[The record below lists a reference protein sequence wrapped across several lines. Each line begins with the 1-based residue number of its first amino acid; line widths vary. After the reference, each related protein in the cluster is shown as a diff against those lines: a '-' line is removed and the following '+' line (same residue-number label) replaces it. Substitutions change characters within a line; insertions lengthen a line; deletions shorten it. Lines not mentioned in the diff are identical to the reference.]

1 MTTDLSNPFLLHPS
15 DQPGNILVSKT
26 LQGDNYNTWSR
37 AMRISL
43 SAKNKL
49 GLVDET
55 VDPPVKTDKQFALWQ
70 RCNDMVLAWIL
81 NSVHEDIASSVSYYT
96 SATDV
101 WADLRDRFSQGNDS
115 RVYQIKREIVEHRQE
130 QQSISAYYT
139 KLKALWDELTSYH
152 EPPTCTCGG
161 LKKINERDGKEKVM
175 QFLMGL
181 NESYAAVRG
190 QILLMQPLP
199 DTRKA
204 YSLVLQQEK
213 QVEVSLT
220 RNSNNL
226 HAMNVANHR
235 EPAAQRGNSFLKCSY
250 CDQKYHTVDRCFYL
264 YGFPPGHKYHGKRV
278 TPPNKKKPA
287 ANHVKAG
294 DEVAKGTDQH
304 HLGTPSDGP
313 KFTAE
318 EYAQIM
324 AMLKK
329 TNLDGNTQHFANAAG
344 TIKPLSN
351 LSGALAQK
359 TLYWII
365 DSGATDHISPSPHL
379 LDKRSMINSVHMP
392 NGGKATIESV
402 GSIQVTPLIK
412 IDDVLHVPN
421 FRVYLLSVSKLTESL
436 RCIVIF
442 FPTFCVI
449 QDMDTR
455 RTIGLGKRYNGLYYL
470 STDQNPHFAHN
481 INRHSNLW
489 HQRLGHPSSGPLQSL
504 TKQVPNIVFDSNH
517 SCDICPLAKQTR
529 LSFPSSFISSQAP
542 FDLIHCDIWGP
553 HRVNSHSGARYFLTI
568 VDDYSRFTWIHL
580 MRLKSET
587 QGLLC
592 SFIAWVQTQFK
603 CVIKTIR
610 ADNGAEFTYLRPFF
624 DSKGIVFHTS
634 CPSTPQQNGVVERK
648 HRHFLNVGRA
658 LRFQA
663 NLPLTF
669 WGESIQTACYLIN
682 RLPTP
687 LLHHKTPFE
696 LLHRTLPDFT
706 HLRVFGCLC
715 YVTNLHPAHKFDQR
729 AHKCIFV
736 GYPLGQKGYRVYD
749 LTSHKFSTSRD
760 VVFHENTF
768 PYISQPPDH
777 QLDSIVLPLP
787 LDTHPHPHPS
797 PNPHPSPDTHPFPN
811 PIPSHRDS
819 NPPPDPI
826 TSLNLDTPLSSDPA
840 PPPLSMVPRHSHR
853 IPKPSVRLQG
863 YHLYHVNSLAPGATS
878 SSMSGTRYPLSHY
891 VTHAHLSP
899 SHRYFACAISTIVE
913 PTTFEQANNDPKWQA
928 AMQSELLAL
937 EQNHTWTLT
946 RLPPGHRA
954 IGCRWVFKVKYHSD
968 GSVERY
974 KARLVA
980 KGFTQREGI
989 DYKET
994 FAPVA
999 KLITVRCLLAVASV
1013 RNWSLHQ
1020 MDVQNAFLHGDLREE
1035 VYMQLPPGLRR
1046 QGAYDAC
1053 RLNKSIYGLKQASRS
1068 WFHKFST
1075 AIHQAGY
1082 QQSKADYSLFTKV
1095 RDHSFTTVLIYVDDM
1110 IITGNDEE
1118 AIRDLKLFLHTHFR
1132 IKDLGPLKYFLGVEV
1147 ARSSQGISISQRKYT
1162 LDILDEAGL
1171 LGAKPA
1177 KFPMEENLKLSPTE
1191 GQILHDAS
1199 KYRRLVGKLIY
1210 LTITRP
1216 EISYAVHVLSQ
1227 YMQQPRK
1234 PHLDAVHR
1242 LLRYLKGAPGQ

>member
-1 MTTDLSNPFLLHPS
+1 MSESEVNTRSSEMTTDLLNPFLLHPS

-49 GLVDET
+49 GLVDGT

-161 LKKINERDGKEKVM
+161 LKKINERDEKEKVM

-226 HAMNVANHR
+226 HAMNVTSHR

-250 CDQKYHTVDRCFYL
+250 CDQKYHTVDRCLYL

-351 LSGALAQK
+351 LSGALAHK

-412 IDDVLHVPN
+412 IDDVLH
-421 FRVYLLSVSKLTESL
+421 
-436 RCIVIF
+436 
-442 FPTFCVI
+442 
-449 QDMDTR
+449 DMDTM

-489 HQRLGHPSSGPLQSL
+489 HQRLGHPSTGPLQSL
-504 TKQVPNIVFDSNH
+504 TK
-517 SCDICPLAKQTR
+517 
-529 LSFPSSFISSQAP
+529 
-542 FDLIHCDIWGP
+542 
-553 HRVNSHSGARYFLTI
+553 
-568 VDDYSRFTWIHL
+568 
-580 MRLKSET
+580 
-587 QGLLC
+587 
-592 SFIAWVQTQFK
+592 
-603 CVIKTIR
+603 
-610 ADNGAEFTYLRPFF
+610 
-624 DSKGIVFHTS
+624 
-634 CPSTPQQNGVVERK
+634 
-648 HRHFLNVGRA
+648 
-658 LRFQA
+658 
-663 NLPLTF
+663 
-669 WGESIQTACYLIN
+669 
-682 RLPTP
+682 
-687 LLHHKTPFE
+687 
-696 LLHRTLPDFT
+696 
-706 HLRVFGCLC
+706 
-715 YVTNLHPAHKFDQR
+715 
-729 AHKCIFV
+729 
-736 GYPLGQKGYRVYD
+736 
-749 LTSHKFSTSRD
+749 
-760 VVFHENTF
+760 
-768 PYISQPPDH
+768 QPPDH
-777 QLDSIVLPLP
+777 QLDSIVLLLP

-797 PNPHPSPDTHPFPN
+797 PDPRPSPDTHPFPN

-826 TSLNLDTPLSSDPA
+826 TSLNLDTPLSPDPA

-899 SHRYFACAISTIVE
+899 SHRSFACAISTIVE

-1020 MDVQNAFLHGDLREE
+1020 MDVQNAFLHGDLGEE

-1046 QGAYDAC
+1046 QGEYDAC

-1162 LDILDEAGL
+1162 LDIFDEAGL

-1177 KFPMEENLKLSPTE
+1177 KFPMEENMKLSPTE

-1242 LLRYLKGAPGQ
+1242 LLRYLKGAPGQGLLFPSKGDLILTGYCDADWARCAITRRSVTGYCVFLGGALVSWKTKKQTTVSRSSAEAEYRAMASATCELTWMKYLLDDLRVDHHMPAKLYCDNQAALHIAANPVFHERTKHIEIDCHVVRERIQLGVITTAYVRTGAQLADIFTKPLGQGTFRSLLGKMGVIDIHIPP